1 LLLLRLADCAPCR
14 FTGVKWLFTCKFGG
28 ILRSAFPF
36 FYFRFFSLLLLFAFS
51 GASFSQTTKAQLE
64 VSETIFS
71 LTAALNSCGYDSGL
85 GDSLPLR
92 QLVRADVQKAIANS
106 PEAGKALKVLCE
118 FRREHTPSD
127 AGRDTSQYISLALD
141 LGPPPLFKPTIAEA
155 DLPPDAAQVLGF
167 ASLLQGF
174 YKAAGLHAVW
184 QKHQIEYESL
194 VRQFHDPVANLITE
208 TDLYLKLPF
217 SNTAGSRFVVYLE
230 PLLAPGQVNARNYAE
245 NYFLVV
251 SPAKEGVP
259 ERLRLPEI
267 RHTYLHFILD
277 PLALRHA
284 KSLKRIELLLNSVQD
299 APLDTAYKYDVGL
312 LVNECLIRAI
322 EARTIPGG
330 RSNEKAQR
338 DYVQHSVEE
347 GFILTHY
354 FYEALAVFEKN
365 PTGLKDAYG
374 DFLYN
379 VSLEHE
385 QKRARD
391 VQFAAQA
398 APEVVHA
405 SKRST
410 PHEQRLLDTAEDRL
424 SSGDPAS
431 AQKLALQVINDPK
444 TNEDSGRALFILAR
458 AATLSGDMQG
468 AESYFGKAI
477 QNAHDPRTLAWS
489 HIYLGRILDIQENR
503 DGALEHYRAALTAGD
518 PTPDTKVAAEKG
530 LAAPYEPRKPR

>member
-1 LLLLRLADCAPCR
+1 MNVKFA
-14 FTGVKWLFTCKFGG
+14 FTF
-28 ILRSAFPF
+28 
-36 FYFRFFSLLLLFAFS
+36 LLLFAFS
-51 GASFSQTTKAQLE
+51 GVSSAQTTKAQLE

-71 LTAALNSCGYDSGL
+71 LSAALNSCGYDSGL
-85 GDSLPLR
+85 EDSLPLR
-92 QLVRADVQKAIANS
+92 QAVRTDLQKTIAS
-106 PEAGKALKVLCE
+106 SAEAGRALKVLCE
-118 FRREHTPSD
+118 FRREHTATD

-141 LGPPPLFKPTIAEA
+141 LGPPPTFKPTIAEA
-155 DLPPDAAQVLGF
+155 DLPPDAAQVLGV
-167 ASLLQGF
+167 ASLLQNF

-184 QKHQIEYESL
+184 QKHEADYQAL

-217 SNTAGSRFVVYLE
+217 TNTAGSRFVVYLE
-230 PLLAPGQVNARNYAE
+230 PMLAPGQVNARNYAE

-259 ERLRLPEI
+259 ERLRLQEV
-267 RHTYLHFILD
+267 RHTYLHYILD
-277 PLALRHA
+277 PLALRHG
-284 KSLKRIELLLNSVQD
+284 KSLKRIEPLLNSIQD
-299 APLDTAYKYDVGL
+299 APLDVAYKYDAGL

-322 EARTIPGG
+322 EARTLPGAKP
-330 RSNEKAQR
+330 EKEQR
-338 DYVQHSVEE
+338 EYVQHSVDE
-347 GFILTHY
+347 GFVLTRY
-354 FYEALAVFEKN
+354 FYDALGAFEKA

-379 VSLEHE
+379 ISVERE

-391 VQFAAQA
+391 VVFAAQA
-398 APEVVHA
+398 APEVVRA
-405 SKRST
+405 SKQT
-410 PHEQRLLDTAEDRL
+410 KHEERLLDTAEDRL

-444 TNEDSGRALFILAR
+444 TNEDAGRALFILAR
-458 AATLSGDMQG
+458 AATVSGDMQG
-468 AESYFGKAI
+468 AQSYFGKAI

-503 DGALEHYRAALTAGD
+503 NGALEHYRAALAAGD

-530 LAAPYEPRKPR
+530 LSAPYEPRRPK